1 MIVKT
6 HRLHRCGDMRVFH
19 IYVQL
24 MKESILECF
33 TFEGEKENTKLPDM
47 FVACVTN
54 TLACWPFSIWLQ
66 VYPILWGFP
75 KSWGYPH
82 LSSIYRS
89 FFHYKPS
96 ILDIYRWIF
105 HEINLYWVPHYG
117 SPPSEGWREIRSRT
131 LFPVLGAWPNSWRQG
146 SYGGSPSH
154 HRFLY

>member
-1 MIVKT
+1 MIVKI

-19 IYVQL
+19 IYVQR

-33 TFEGEKENTKLPDM
+33 SFEGEKENTKLPDM

-96 ILDIYRWIF
+96 ILGIYRWIF
-105 HEINLYWVPHYG
+105 HEINLYWVPHWKPAIWRMTWNPLQDFVPCARRLAKQLKAG
-117 SPPSEGWREIRSRT
+117 FLRGIPKSP
-131 LFPVLGAWPNSWRQG
+131 
-146 SYGGSPSH
+146 
-154 HRFLY
+154 